1 MSSEKTEEAT
11 DQKLHKAREKGQVAK
26 STDFTQ
32 AISMLGVTITLLML
46 ADDTIARIRRV
57 FGQATGFGNGDLPV
71 IELITRMSAMTIE
84 VCLIVLPLI
93 LVAAAFSVIGGISQI
108 GFLVAMEAVAPKPEN
123 INPVAGL
130 KKIFS
135 VKSLL
140 VLGQMIIKALVLG
153 VVLWKVIIE
162 LIPMVTG
169 AVYQSV
175 PAIGTVAWHAISKI
189 LCIGLMLFLLLG
201 PVDFLI
207 QRWQFLKDQR
217 MSKDDIKREHK
228 ESDGDPEM
236 NHQRER
242 LAREIATGP
251 NRKEAVA
258 GANAVIVNPTHY
270 AIAIR
275 YDGQMHGLPIIVA
288 KGLDDDALWIRKQA
302 EAAGIPIFGNPPLA
316 RALFKVPLNEPV
328 PEELFGAVA
337 AVLKWVGAIGPAP
350 ARRLY

>member
-11 DQKLHKAREKGQVAK
+11 DQKLDKAREKGQVAK
-26 STDFTQ
+26 STDFTH
-32 AISMLGVTITLLML
+32 AISMLGVTITLLLL
-46 ADDTIARIRRV
+46 ADDSVARIRRI
-57 FGQATGFGNGDLPV
+57 FGQATDFGNGDLPV
-71 IELITRMSAMTIE
+71 IELIARMSAMTIE
-84 VCLIVLPLI
+84 ICTIVLPLM
-93 LVAAAFSVIGGISQI
+93 LVAAAFSAIGGISQV

-123 INPVAGL
+123 ISPIAGF

-140 VLGQMIIKALVLG
+140 VLLQMIVKALVIG
-153 VVLWKVIIE
+153 IVLWKVIIE

-175 PAIGTVAWHAISKI
+175 PAIGTVAWHAISKM
-189 LCIGLMLFLLLG
+189 LCVGLMVFLLLG
-201 PVDFLI
+201 PVDFVI

-217 MSKDDIKREHK
+217 MSKEDIKRENK
-228 ESDGDPEM
+228 ESEGDPEM
-236 NHQRER
+236 KHQRER
-242 LAREIATGP
+242 LAHEIATGP

-270 AIAIR
+270 AVAIR
-275 YDGQMHGLPIIVA
+275 YDGQVHGLPIIVA
-288 KGLDDDALWIRKQA
+288 KGLDDDALWIRQQA
-302 EAAGIPIFGNPPLA
+302 EVAGIPIFGNPPLA

-337 AVLKWVGAIGPAP
+337 AVLKWVSAIGPSP
-350 ARRLY
+350 ARRLH